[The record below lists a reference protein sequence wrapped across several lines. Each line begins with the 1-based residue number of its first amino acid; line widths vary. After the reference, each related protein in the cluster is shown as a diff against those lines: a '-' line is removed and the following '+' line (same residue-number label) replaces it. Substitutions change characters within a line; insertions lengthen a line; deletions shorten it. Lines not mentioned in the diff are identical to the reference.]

1 MSVEERLERL
11 EKIVNLILDQMNM
24 LKEDGE
30 VKNPSEH
37 FKPFLR
43 EEDKE

>member
-1 MSVEERLERL
+1 MSIEERLERL

-24 LKEDGE
+24 RKEDGE

-37 FKPFLR
+37 FKPYMR
-43 EEDKE
+43 DDK